1 MLVQGYEKKYYSYG
15 RNTIIMIKIIHKIA
29 LYNDKKKDL
38 FYFILIL
45 FIFQAKSQLNSELEK
60 SESARLFYKSKTFT
74 ENSFQNCMYNNYLIY
89 IFSKRLYTFRKN
101 KFNKNKNK

>member
-1 MLVQGYEKKYYSYG
+1 MV
-15 RNTIIMIKIIHKIA
+15 KIIHKIA

-60 SESARLFYKSKTFT
+60 SESERLFYKSKTFT

-89 IFSKRLYTFRKN
+89 IFSKRLYTFFYIEIVKFKFRRN